1 MQLPPPIKS
10 YFEADQ
16 SIDAAAPIASFADDA
31 RVKDEGEIL
40 IGHARIEAWWRAAKA
55 KYKARSEP
63 REFSQAG
70 NLATVR
76 AEVSGDF
83 PGSPAMLTF
92 WFKLAGD
99 KITTLEIGA

>member
-1 MQLPPPIKS
+1 MKLPPPIGS

-16 SIDAAAPIASFADDA
+16 SIEAAAPLAAFADDA

-40 IGHARIEAWWRAAKA
+40 IGHAGIEAWWRAAKA

-70 NLATVR
+70 DLATVR

-92 WFKLAGD
+92 RFNLAGAR
-99 KITTLEIGA
+99 IAALEIGA